1 MDRARRRIHSSG
13 TVAELFPGY
22 VADYEI
28 PADVD
33 IPLRCG
39 RSRRHRRSR
48 RDPSRPGKIIALSS
62 QLSLCA
68 SQFVAK
74 ARTLREIIM
83 TEQ

>member
-28 PADVD
+28 PADVG

-39 RSRRHRRSR
+39 RPRH
-48 RDPSRPGKIIALSS
+48 PCVAVIVVVTLPGQTKL
-62 QLSLCA
+62 
-68 SQFVAK
+68 
-74 ARTLREIIM
+74 
-83 TEQ
+83 

>member
-28 PADVD
+28 PADVG

-39 RSRRHRRSR
+39 RPCRRRRRRSR
-48 RDPSRPGKIIALSS
+48 RRDLS
-62 QLSLCA
+62 
-68 SQFVAK
+68 AK
-74 ARTLREIIM
+74 
-83 TEQ
+83 